1 MNKALIGTIAAAA
14 ILMTSLP
21 ASAQKADR
29 QFRREVRQACKEVA
43 QKVMDNP
50 RMRVDAV
57 GSESYAMALVRGTG
71 LESQERERAICV
83 FNKETRQAEL
93 GTFFP
98 KPKKNNKKKNKAEAD
113 QAMPSNAMD
122 DMDTMDDDEETT
134 QN

>member
-29 QFRREVRQACKEVA
+29 KLRREVRQACMELA
-43 QKVMDNP
+43 QKVMENP
-50 RMRVDAV
+50 RMRVNAA
-57 GSESYAMALVRGTG
+57 GSKSYAMALVRGTG
-71 LESQERERAICV
+71 LESQQRERAICV

-93 GTFFP
+93 SAFFR
-98 KPKKNNKKKNKAEAD
+98 KPNKNRKKNKAAAD
-113 QAMPSNAMD
+113 KAMPSNAMD
-122 DMDTMDDDEETT
+122 DMDTMDEDEEAT